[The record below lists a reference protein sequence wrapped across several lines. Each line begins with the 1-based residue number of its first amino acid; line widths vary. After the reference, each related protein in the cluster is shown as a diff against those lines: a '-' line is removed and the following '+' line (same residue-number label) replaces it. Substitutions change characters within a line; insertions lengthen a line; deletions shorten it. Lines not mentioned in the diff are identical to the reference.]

1 MSLSD
6 LLKSRYSVR
15 GFLPKPV
22 SDDELNEIFLTAQ
35 RSASNCNTQP
45 WEPIIVSG
53 EKLKTL
59 EGELL
64 KAVMSGKPPNPDFA
78 WNVKYQ
84 GVHKDRQWG
93 SAMALYGSMGI
104 KREDKQARLMAMG
117 RNWQFFGA
125 PHAIFFA
132 MDKYLDIMG
141 AVDVGIYAQSLSLLM
156 AERGIGS
163 IMQGALGQFPDPVRA
178 MFNIPAERGILFGMS
193 FGYED
198 PDHPANACRTDREE
212 MSDAVRFES

>member
-1 MSLSD
+1 MSLTD
-6 LLKSRYSVR
+6 LLNNRYSVR
-15 GFLPKPV
+15 GFLPKPIAQ
-22 SDDELNEIFLTAQ
+22 DDLVEVFTAAQ
-35 RSASNCNTQP
+35 HSASNCNTQP

-59 EGELL
+59 KGELL

-78 WNVKYQ
+78 WTVKYQ
-84 GVHKDRQWG
+84 GAHKDRQWG

-104 KREDKQARLMAMG
+104 AREDKQARMMAMG

-125 PHAIFFA
+125 PHAVFFT

-141 AVDVGIYAQSLSLLM
+141 AVDVGIYAQSLTLLLE
-156 AERGIGS
+156 ERGIKS

-178 MFNIPAERGILFGMS
+178 MFDIPEERGVLFGMS

-198 PDHPANACRTDREE
+198 TDHPANACRTDREAI
-212 MSDAVRFES
+212 SNTVRFES

>member
-15 GFLPKPV
+15 GFLPKLV
-22 SDDELNEIFLTAQ
+22 SDDEINEIFLTAQ

-93 SAMALYGSMGI
+93 QCY
-104 KREDKQARLMAMG
+104 
-117 RNWQFFGA
+117 
-125 PHAIFFA
+125 
-132 MDKYLDIMG
+132 
-141 AVDVGIYAQSLSLLM
+141 
-156 AERGIGS
+156 
-163 IMQGALGQFPDPVRA
+163 GALWLNG
-178 MFNIPAERGILFGMS
+178 N
-193 FGYED
+193 
-198 PDHPANACRTDREE
+198 
-212 MSDAVRFES
+212 